1 MRRFKQLLFIIIFFS
16 FVIFS
21 LRIKV
26 IGLVLNAT
34 NLHYCLSR
42 DRMKFGI
49 LGPKDRFVQ
58 DMCQQETFHH
68 RRQGDTIKKGPELE
82 NPNVWRELRC
92 EVSRPRSYTI
102 QICSLRGR
110 RRSVFWLVAIERA
123 L

>member
-16 FVIFS
+16 FVIFC

-68 RRQGDTIKKGPELE
+68 RGQGAIIKKASNWKIQTFGENWGVKFLDREVILFKSVARVAGAGPFF
-82 NPNVWRELRC
+82 
-92 EVSRPRSYTI
+92 
-102 QICSLRGR
+102 G
-110 RRSVFWLVAIERA
+110 
-123 L
+123 

>member
-1 MRRFKQLLFIIIFFS
+1 MRRFKQLLFIFIFFS
-16 FVIFS
+16 FVIFC

-49 LGPKDRFVQ
+49 LAPKDRFVQ

-68 RRQGDTIKKGPELE
+68 RGQGATIKKASNWKIQTFGE
-82 NPNVWRELRC
+82 NWGVKFLDREVILFK
-92 EVSRPRSYTI
+92 
-102 QICSLRGR
+102 
-110 RRSVFWLVAIERA
+110 SVARVARA
-123 L
+123 GSFFG